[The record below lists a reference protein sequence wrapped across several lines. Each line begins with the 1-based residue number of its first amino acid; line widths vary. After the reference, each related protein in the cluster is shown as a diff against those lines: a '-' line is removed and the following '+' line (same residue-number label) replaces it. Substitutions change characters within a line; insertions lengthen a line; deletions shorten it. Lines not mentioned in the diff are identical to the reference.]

1 MLGHLNLRLS
11 ITNALWHAFSSIS
24 PVAIFVFFLFGD
36 ADVLL
41 FSDCDLTKLIMS
53 FQGVVLASA
62 PEGKLQAKR
71 SSIPSPHTVDEL
83 SIELAKKHVSYMC
96 RKRREIMNGETSKMC
111 TIIIINI

>member
-83 SIELAKKHVSYMC
+83 SIELAKKHVSLHV
-96 RKRREIMNGETSKMC
+96 
-111 TIIIINI
+111 